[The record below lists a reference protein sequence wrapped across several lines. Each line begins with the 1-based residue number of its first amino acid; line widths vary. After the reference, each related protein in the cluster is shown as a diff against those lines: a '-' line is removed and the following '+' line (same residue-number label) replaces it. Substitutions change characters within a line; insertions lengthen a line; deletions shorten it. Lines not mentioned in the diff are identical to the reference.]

1 MRMSG
6 EQFNEQYKNKTFVK
20 LTRKNEIHN
29 GFEFKTG
36 LNIDFIEFNP
46 TGQCKAGGL
55 YFTDIDI
62 MYKWLH
68 YNDEY
73 MEWMRFV
80 TIPMDAQIYVED
92 SKFKCD
98 KFILSE
104 REEIAFKDNI
114 QMMNAIKQS
123 YMALRYVK
131 DQTPELCLYAIQQDC
146 WALQFVKEQTDD
158 LCKIAIKK
166 SGSALQFVNNQTYEM
181 CKIAVYECKVAL
193 QFVRNKDF
201 KFD

>member
-1 MRMSG
+1 MMMSG
-6 EQFNEQYKNKTFVK
+6 KQFNEQYKNKIFVK

-29 GFEFKTG
+29 NFKFKTG
-36 LNIDFIEFNP
+36 LNIDIIPFDP
-46 TGQCKAGGL
+46 SGQCKVGGL

-73 MEWMRFV
+73 MEWMRYV

-104 REEIAFKDNI
+104 REVIAFTDNI

-123 YMALRYVK
+123 YMALRYVE
-131 DQTPELCLYAIQQDC
+131 DQTPELCLYAVQQDC
-146 WALQFVKEQTDD
+146 WALQFVKNQTDD
-158 LCKIAIKK
+158 LCKLAIKK

-181 CKIAVYECKVAL
+181 CKTVVSEYKGAL
-193 QFVRNKDF
+193 PWVKNKDF